1 VNLHKLKDLSRGRY
15 TQVYRPGYTMMSL
28 LTTQTGSEKP
38 TNKTVFR
45 DITRCLKLTEQEAT
59 IG

>member
-1 VNLHKLKDLSRGRY
+1 
-15 TQVYRPGYTMMSL
+15 MMSL

-45 DITRCLKLTEQEAT
+45 DITRCLKLTEQKAT